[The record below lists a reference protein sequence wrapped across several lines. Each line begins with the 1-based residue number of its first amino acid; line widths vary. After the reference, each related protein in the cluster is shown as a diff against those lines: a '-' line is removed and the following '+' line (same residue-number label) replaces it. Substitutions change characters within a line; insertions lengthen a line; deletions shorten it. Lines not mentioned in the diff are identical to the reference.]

1 MKYIS
6 RILFTVGLVFG
17 LTACT
22 EDAYETTVPELPAKG
37 EMSVNLTFAMPD
49 AEAQT
54 RSMVSGVETLPVQT
68 MQMVCFDANGLYL
81 GIRNATITPTEVS
94 GTFVDT
100 GVIKGTVPQGTSRIH
115 FIANR
120 NLSIPLNATVGTPES
135 EVMNSEELSTI
146 YQIGKGETATKP
158 GVCYWGY
165 HKAANANEMEGWLNP
180 KQGNPSQVYLIRDR
194 AKVVLTYTPNQ
205 EKTPV
210 PVTKIEWLLHNGLER
225 GYLAP
230 KETSWWDDNDKKEKY
245 IGPSDK
251 EDFEG
256 IISTAVFNPYKEN
269 GKDGKRYSLWTSA
282 TENAENPDVFEEVY
296 NINEG
301 GNLSAPQ
308 YLFDDDNT
316 DAEPI
321 KAILRVTY
329 DDKGT
334 PVTVY
339 HVLKL
344 NDDNKVQY
352 DVVRNN
358 TYYIDVS
365 ILNPNVGF
373 YQTLEKAIQGEEFIN
388 ADIEVDRNITSVNDE
403 DYTLQILLPTETT
416 SIVFN
421 SETTYS
427 LDFAFRMA
435 SDVTLPGSTNP
446 EDFEV
451 YWEFHEAKDG
461 ADGSNDFCTK
471 PTLSYVEGTKQFMI
485 KTTVKSDAV
494 TDELQDEWIVVRHKA
509 SGLKRYIHVFVID
522 QFNFFAVDG
531 QGNGKPTLRSV
542 GDNRYV
548 LNFRIPPTESDD
560 NTSSYIYPSG
570 LYPIDVKFTTNT
582 LKAYGTTKS
591 STDEY
596 GLFSVAVEPTLA
608 DTDKHKYDL
617 SNIDNFETGYN
628 DPISSTN
635 YNADRTHWYF
645 QQESNPWDFWY
656 TYTIK
661 KYEQT
666 NNGEVN
672 IYFEDVTDNIKYA
685 DVNEVG
691 LFMEIKYFG
700 KIYSI
705 KVTQ

>member
-1 MKYIS
+1 MNMKYIF

-81 GIRNATITPTEVS
+81 GIRNANITTS
-94 GTFVDT
+94 GASETFVDT

-165 HKAANANEMEGWLNP
+165 HKAADANEMEGWLNP

-194 AKVVLTYTPNQ
+194 AQVVLTYTPDAK
-205 EKTPV
+205 KTPV
-210 PVTKIEWLLHNGLER
+210 PVTKIQWLLHNGLER

-230 KETSWWDDNDKKEKY
+230 KETSWWDDTAKKEKY

-251 EDFEG
+251 EGVEG
-256 IISTAVFNPYKEN
+256 IISKAVFNPYKEN

-282 TENAENPDVFEEVY
+282 TENEE
-296 NINEG
+296 
-301 GNLSAPQ
+301 GNFDDAFVNGSNTGTAQ

-316 DAEPI
+316 DDEPI

-329 DDKGT
+329 DDNGT

-344 NDDNKVQY
+344 NDDDKVQY
-352 DVVRNN
+352 NVVRNN

-365 ILNPNVGF
+365 ILNPNVGY

-388 ADIEVDRNITSVNDE
+388 ADIDVDRNITSVND
-403 DYTLQILLPTETT
+403 DKYTLQILLPTETT

-421 SETTYS
+421 TVTTYS

-435 SDVTLPGSTNP
+435 SDVTQPGSNNP
-446 EDFEV
+446 DDFEV
-451 YWEFHEAKDG
+451 YWEKHDPKDG
-461 ADGSNDFCTK
+461 GDGSNDFCTK

-485 KTTVKSDAV
+485 NTTVKPGKV
-494 TDELQDEWIVVRHKA
+494 TSELQDEWIVVRHKN

-531 QGNGKPTLRSV
+531 KGNGKPTLKSA
-542 GDNRYV
+542 GNNRYV

-560 NTSSYIYPSG
+560 NTSAYIYPSG

-582 LKAYGTTKS
+582 LRAYGITQSPTE
-591 STDEY
+591 DQH
-596 GLFSVAVEPTLA
+596 GLFGVAVEPTLA

-617 SNIDNFETGYN
+617 SNSSNFETGYN
-628 DPISSTN
+628 SPVSSTN
-635 YNADRTHWYF
+635 TNDRSHWYF

-672 IYFEDVTDNIKYA
+672 IYFDDVTDNIKYA

>member
-1 MKYIS
+1 MNMKYIF

-17 LTACT
+17 LTACS

-54 RSMVSGVETLPVQT
+54 RSKVSGTETIPVKT

-81 GIRNATITPTEVS
+81 GIRNADVTSKGVS

-100 GVIKGTVPQGTSRIH
+100 GTIKGTVPQGTSRIH

-120 NLSIPLNATVGTPES
+120 NLNIPLNASVGTPES

-146 YQIGKGETATKP
+146 YQIGEGETATKP
-158 GVCYWGY
+158 EVCYWGY
-165 HKAANANEMEGWLNP
+165 HKEAKAKDMGDWLNP
-180 KQGNPSQVYLIRDR
+180 TQAYTDEHGPSRVYMIRDR
-194 AKVVLTYTPNQ
+194 AKIVLKYKPNT

-230 KETSWWDDNDKKEKY
+230 SMDSWWDDVDNKEKY
-245 IGPSDK
+245 IGPSTK
-251 EDFEG
+251 EGVEG
-256 IISTAVFNPYKEN
+256 IISTAIMNPYEGN
-269 GKDGKRYSLWTSA
+269 NGKRYSIIND
-282 TENAENPDVFEEVY
+282 ENHFDTVY
-296 NINEG
+296 DLAKG
-301 GNLSAPQ
+301 GNQKAPQ
-308 YLFDDDNT
+308 FLFDDDNV
-316 DAEPI
+316 DGEPI

-329 DDKGT
+329 DDNGT
-334 PVTVY
+334 PTTVY

-344 NDDNKVQY
+344 NTDDKKLYN
-352 DVVRNN
+352 VVRNN
-358 TYYIDVS
+358 TYFIDVE

-373 YQTLEKAIQGEEFIN
+373 YRTLADAIKGDEFIN
-388 ADIEVDRNITSVNDE
+388 ADIEVDRNITSVND
-403 DYTLQILLPTETT
+403 DTYTLQILLPTETT

-421 SETTYS
+421 TVTTYS
-427 LDFAFRMA
+427 LDFAFRKA
-435 SDVTLPGSTNP
+435 TNVSESGSTNP
-446 EDFEV
+446 QDFEV
-451 YWEFHEAKDG
+451 YWEKHEGGD
-461 ADGSNDFCTK
+461 NDFCTK

-485 KTTVKSDAV
+485 NTTVKSGAV
-494 TDELQDEWIVVRHKA
+494 TDKLQDEWIVVRHKA
-509 SGLKRYIHVFVID
+509 SGLTRYIHVYVID

-531 QGNGKPTLRSV
+531 QGDGKPTLKSV
-542 GDNRYV
+542 GNNRYV
-548 LNFRIPPTESDD
+548 LNFRIPPKESDD

-582 LKAYGTTKS
+582 LRAYGTTIS

-608 DTDKHKYDL
+608 DTDKHNYDL
-617 SNIDNFETGYN
+617 SKQANFETGYN
-628 DPISSTN
+628 TPISSTN
-635 YNADRTHWYF
+635 INDRIHWYF

-656 TYTIK
+656 TYSIK

-666 NNGEVN
+666 NNGVVN
-672 IYFEDVTDNIKYA
+672 IYFDDVRGNIHYDDQGDNQNLVQ
-685 DVNEVG
+685 DVG

-705 KVTQ
+705 EVE